1 MENNRKTSGNH
12 RRKKGSRNHG
22 IAMYPTLAVRWIK
35 KNKALSAA
43 LAVLLIVVAGTG
55 VLVGWGMGRG
65 KAQKDA
71 GETQASA
78 ETIPEQTGEEQ
89 ESTVSP
95 LLENE
100 YPEVNDL
107 ILKYH
112 QALQSDDMDT
122 LKTLLDYA
130 EDKELLR
137 MQENGSHIE
146 SYNNIVCYT
155 KPGLDADSYVVYA
168 CYDVKFVGFDTLVP
182 GLTPFY
188 VSRNEEGRYY
198 IRDWEHNPDEAA
210 YANEVTAQEDVAAL
224 YDRIRNESA
233 EILAG
238 DEELS
243 QYLSNYLNDMM
254 VAVGEALN
262 EKENSPE
269 STEAPTESAA
279 AQESESKSEP
289 EASQPAQTP
298 SQPAST
304 SVNVPNSGEFTVS
317 ETVNVRKSANEN
329 AERIGVCYSGEKL
342 EILMK
347 QADGWTR
354 VKFNGQT
361 GYVKSDV
368 LK

>member
-1 MENNRKTSGNH
+1 
-12 RRKKGSRNHG
+12 
-22 IAMYPTLAVRWIK
+22 MYPTLAVRWIK
-35 KNKALSAA
+35 KNKAMSAA

-78 ETIPEQTGEEQ
+78 ETIPEQTGEAQ

-198 IRDWEHNPDEAA
+198 IRDWEHNPNEAA

>member
-1 MENNRKTSGNH
+1 MKCATLVIMAAGI
-12 RRKKGSRNHG
+12 GSRFGGG
-22 IAMYPTLAVRWIK
+22 IKQLEPVGPNGEIIMDYSIHDAIEAGFNKIVFVIRREIEEEFRRIIGDRIGQIAEIAYVYQEVDDIPEEYK
-35 KNKALSAA
+35 EKYKNRTKPW
-43 LAVLLIVVAGTG
+43 GTG
-55 VLVGWGMGRG
+55 QAILCCRKVVKESFVVINADDYYGKEAFVKVHDYLVKEQPRQEETLSICM
-65 KAQKDA
+65 A
-71 GETQASA
+71 GF
-78 ETIPEQTGEEQ
+78 
-89 ESTVSP
+89 
-95 LLENE
+95 
-100 YPEVNDL
+100 
-107 ILKYH
+107 ILGNT
-112 QALQSDDMDT
+112 LSD
-122 LKTLLDYA
+122 
-130 EDKELLR
+130 
-137 MQENGSHIE
+137 NGSVTRGVCQVDKDSHLVKVTE
-146 SYNNIVCYT
+146 THNIVKT
-155 KPGLDADSYVVYA
+155 EDGAGVLQEDGSILPLDADSYVVYA

-198 IRDWEHNPDEAA
+198 IRDWEHNPNEAA

-298 SQPAST
+298 SQP
-304 SVNVPNSGEFTVS
+304 G
-317 ETVNVRKSANEN
+317 
-329 AERIGVCYSGEKL
+329 IHIC
-342 EILMK
+342 
-347 QADGWTR
+347 
-354 VKFNGQT
+354 
-361 GYVKSDV
+361 
-368 LK
+368 